1 MITILLATHNGA
13 DTLPA
18 VLNAYCKLESPY
30 DGWELIIVDN
40 GSTDSTKEIVHAFQ
54 SCLPLTYVFEPR
66 LGKAVA
72 QNTGLSR
79 INGDLVVMTDDDAL
93 PRPDW
98 LVQMR
103 LAADSEPTYSIFGGA
118 IVPLWEIPPEDWI
131 LNWSSYIF
139 GVTHGDTAEGPT
151 IVSRVYGANMAVR
164 SAVLKDGHLFDTSL
178 GPVGSRYQVGEDT
191 DFLQRLSEAGCKVW
205 HSKCAVVEHIILKG
219 QMTRAWALGRAV
231 PKGRADYRRQLK
243 ADPNSPRPVCWLG
256 VPRYMIREILTQA
269 ARWVGAMFT
278 QSADASFREH
288 WQLYFLVGHAIEG
301 RVLHRKRPVN
311 KKATNARL
319 EYE

>member
-40 GSTDSTKEIVHAFQ
+40 GSTDNTEEIVHASQ

-98 LVQMR
+98 LVQMG
-103 LAADSEPTYSIFGGA
+103 LAADSEPPY
-118 IVPLWEIPPEDWI
+118 
-131 LNWSSYIF
+131 
-139 GVTHGDTAEGPT
+139 
-151 IVSRVYGANMAVR
+151 
-164 SAVLKDGHLFDTSL
+164 
-178 GPVGSRYQVGEDT
+178 
-191 DFLQRLSEAGCKVW
+191 C
-205 HSKCAVVEHIILKG
+205 
-219 QMTRAWALGRAV
+219 
-231 PKGRADYRRQLK
+231 
-243 ADPNSPRPVCWLG
+243 
-256 VPRYMIREILTQA
+256 
-269 ARWVGAMFT
+269 
-278 QSADASFREH
+278 SFRGTIIRR
-288 WQLYFLVGHAIEG
+288 WDI
-301 RVLHRKRPVN
+301 P
-311 KKATNARL
+311 
-319 EYE
+319 